1 MTCKFMIIPLPDK
14 TVISVMSAFNDL
26 REQYSEHWN
35 EVFKTITT
43 DNSSEFA
50 DLSQLEQILQ
60 TLVYYAHP
68 FTSCDK
74 GGVEKHNRMIRR
86 FIS

>member
-1 MTCKFMIIPLPDK
+1 MIIPLPDK

-50 DLSQLEQILQ
+50 DLSQLEQIL
-60 TLVYYAHP
+60 VYYAHP